1 MHRYPPGPNG
11 EHYFIKD
18 DPAPINQ
25 NMHASNVALP
35 IDYAVAFDLTPT
47 GTEVASWSNIVH
59 FTATNH
65 DCCNYGDRVPGVWFY
80 PGSRRI
86 HIIDGHVSSQAIR
99 RCL

>member
-18 DPAPINQ
+18 DPAPIKQ

-47 GTEVASWSNIVH
+47 GT
-59 FTATNH
+59 
-65 DCCNYGDRVPGVWFY
+65 
-80 PGSRRI
+80 
-86 HIIDGHVSSQAIR
+86 VSKTRPIQCHHA
-99 RCL
+99 